1 MHGRRKGGCV
11 GVSVESEKVMTVRTP
26 LFLTSRLSR
35 GLSIFAIFGALVF
48 MLSAEALAGD
58 GKGDKNL
65 LPTTMLPRY
74 QTECASC
81 HVAYPPGMLGR
92 QSWLNLMKGLESHY
106 GTDASLD
113 AQSIK
118 EISVWLE
125 EHAGTYKRVDPAPVD
140 NRITESAWFVRKHR
154 KIQPEVWLRPA
165 IKSAS
170 NCAACHVQAEQG
182 DYREHNISI
191 PKN

>member
-1 MHGRRKGGCV
+1 MPKPFLSNCALTGKFSGFVIICV
-11 GVSVESEKVMTVRTP
+11 
-26 LFLTSRLSR
+26 
-35 GLSIFAIFGALVF
+35 IWFA
-48 MLSAEALAGD
+48 LSAQAFAGE
-58 GKGDKNL
+58 GKGDRNM

-81 HVAYPPGMLGR
+81 HIAYSPGMLAR
-92 QSWLNLMKGLESHY
+92 QSWINLMQGLESHY
-106 GTDASLD
+106 GADASLD

-118 EISVWLE
+118 EISVWLVS
-125 EHAGTYKRVDPAPVD
+125 HASTYKRVDPSPLD

-170 NCAACHVQAEQG
+170 NCAACHIQAEQG
-182 DYREHNISI
+182 DYRERNISI